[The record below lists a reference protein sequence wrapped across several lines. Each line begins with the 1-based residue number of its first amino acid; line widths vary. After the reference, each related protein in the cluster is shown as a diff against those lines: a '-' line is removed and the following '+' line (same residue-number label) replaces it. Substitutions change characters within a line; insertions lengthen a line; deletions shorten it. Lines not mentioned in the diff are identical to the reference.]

1 MPLSLRKLVQRKVF
15 REGASVAAGDV
26 LPGGRVPGRD
36 SGREQSRTT
45 GRGARR
51 ETTDGGSRAGLSL
64 RGLRL
69 GFSGAALAA
78 LALALVCAV
87 LWSFF
92 MGYMVGRGQN
102 PERGVESVAGL
113 LLPAAPGGPG
123 VPDGEASRTPDGD
136 GAGRSAAD
144 TVQGPESAAGAV
156 PPPAADA
163 AGQAAASATSA
174 TSGTPAVPAP
184 AGDAGSGPGTGTVA
198 GSGAG
203 TGGTAQAQAY
213 PFSRPQGA
221 GLAAWGI
228 TAPEAGQPVNQQN
241 QGAAQERAP
250 GAGQPVPQAAA
261 AKAPQPAPAK
271 GRPPAASEPQFDYLF
286 QVAAFRGPAD
296 AERLRGRLEQAGLRS
311 SVRPSGKVRLVLVHL
326 RGDGGT
332 AARLREE
339 LAAMNLGKPILLEKT
354 PVRARKGRAAR
365 RSAS

>member
-15 REGASVAAGDV
+15 REGASVAAGEV

-36 SGREQSRTT
+36 SGREQPRTT
-45 GRGARR
+45 GRGTRR
-51 ETTDGGSRAGLSL
+51 ETTGGGSAGFSL

-123 VPDGEASRTPDGD
+123 VPDGEAGRTPDGD
-136 GAGRSAAD
+136 AAGRSAAD
-144 TVQGPESAAGAV
+144 TGQGPESAAGAV
-156 PPPAADA
+156 PPPTADA
-163 AGQAAASATSA
+163 TGQAAASATSA
-174 TSGTPAVPAP
+174 TSGTPAVAAP
-184 AGDAGSGPGTGTVA
+184 AGDAGSGT
-198 GSGAG
+198 GAG
-203 TGGTAQAQAY
+203 TGAAAQAQAY

-228 TAPEAGQPVNQQN
+228 TAPEAGQAVNQQH
-241 QGAAQERAP
+241 QGAAQGRAP
-250 GAGQPVPQAAA
+250 GASQPAPQAAA
-261 AKAPQPAPAK
+261 AKAPQPAPAQ
-271 GRPPAASEPQFDYLF
+271 GRPAAATEPQFDYLF